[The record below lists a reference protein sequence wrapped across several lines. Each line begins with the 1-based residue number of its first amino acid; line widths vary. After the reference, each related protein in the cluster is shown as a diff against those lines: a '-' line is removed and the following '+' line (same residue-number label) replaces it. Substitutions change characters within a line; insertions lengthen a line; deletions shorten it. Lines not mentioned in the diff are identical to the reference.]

1 MNTDPQL
8 IDATRRIY
16 TELGSPWP
24 PTEKRNNKL
33 WKTLEDS
40 GLTLAW
46 CPEALGGAGGSVGDG
61 LTIIGITGE
70 FWDPAPVTETLLAGW
85 LLSKAA
91 ITIPKGPLS
100 LLVSQPASKIKV
112 DENGKISGRAEKVP
126 FAASSKHLAALVEPP
141 SGTGHQVAILK
152 TADASILPGHN
163 VAAEPRDSVSLS
175 EVEPLAL
182 VDPLP
187 ALNPSSVLLLG
198 ALARSIQMTHAISA
212 VLNMC
217 IEYAQQ
223 RPAFGRPIS
232 KFQSIQHYLA
242 VIAGEYA
249 SALAI
254 TAAAEES
261 FIQDSQIGKTN
272 IISLASAKVRVG
284 EAANR
289 VCALSH
295 QIHGAMGFT
304 EEYTLHLFT
313 HRLWSWRNDFGNEA
327 TWATEIGKLVAKLGP
342 EGLWHKLTT
351 Y

>member
-8 IDATRRIY
+8 VDATRRIY
-16 TELGSPWP
+16 MEVGSPWP
-24 PTEKRNNKL
+24 PTEQQNKKL
-33 WKTLEDS
+33 WDTLEDS

-61 LTIIGITGE
+61 LSVIGITGE

-85 LLSKAA
+85 LLSKAQ
-91 ITIPKGPLS
+91 IKIPKGPLS
-100 LLVSQPASKIKV
+100 LLASEPASKIKV
-112 DENGKISGRAEKVP
+112 DENGRISGRAEKVP
-126 FAASSKHLAALVEPP
+126 FAAGSQHLAALVEPP
-141 SGTGHQVAILK
+141 SGTNHQVAILK
-152 TADASILPGHN
+152 RTDASVLPGRN
-163 VAAEPRDSVSLS
+163 VATEPRDSVFLNQI
-175 EVEPLAL
+175 EPLVL
-182 VDPLP
+182 SDPLP
-187 ALNPSSVLLLG
+187 ELNPSNILLLG
-198 ALARSIQMTHAISA
+198 ALARSLQMTHAIGV

-249 SALAI
+249 AALAI

-261 FIQDSQIGKTN
+261 FVQHPELGEKN
-272 IISLASAKVRVG
+272 IIPLASAKIRVG
-284 EAANR
+284 EAVNK

-327 TWATEIGKLVAKLGP
+327 AWAVEVGRLVAKLGP
-342 EGLWHKLTT
+342 EGLWPKLTT